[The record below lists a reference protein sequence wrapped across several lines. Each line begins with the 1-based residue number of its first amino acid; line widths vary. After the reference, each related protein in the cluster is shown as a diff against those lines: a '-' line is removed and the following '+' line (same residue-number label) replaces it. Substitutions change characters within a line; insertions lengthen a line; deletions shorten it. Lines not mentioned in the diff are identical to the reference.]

1 MCGTFSVY
9 LVDRHRFT
17 DLLIWKEANQIKMDL
32 YGSMIPDEF
41 HKKGMLI
48 LSIKHI
54 VQFMEISEDNFK

>member
-1 MCGTFSVY
+1 MRGTFSVY

-32 YGSMIPDEF
+32 YESMISDEF
-41 HKKGMLI
+41 HKKA

-54 VQFMEISEDNFK
+54 VQFMEIFEDNFK